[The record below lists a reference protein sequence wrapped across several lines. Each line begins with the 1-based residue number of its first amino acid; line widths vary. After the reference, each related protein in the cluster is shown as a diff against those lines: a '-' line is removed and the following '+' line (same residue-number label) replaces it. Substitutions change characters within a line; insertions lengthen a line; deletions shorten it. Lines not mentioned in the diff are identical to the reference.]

1 MENAYRQQPGFLR
14 SRVFAISEWLMVL
27 PASVLL
33 AAAALRLLQP
43 RQYEPART
51 SWIIL
56 EWTVTHVSRLG
67 AAILFIGMPG
77 IVVTAGCAALLRNW
91 RQDQALRHDATMA
104 FAILA
109 TPFCVWL
116 AGGCCASCSN
126 NSRGRS
132 DSRGHRLNLPPDKT
146 ASSGPNFSL

>member
-1 MENAYRQQPGFLR
+1 
-14 SRVFAISEWLMVL
+14 MVL

-104 FAILA
+104 FAILRRHFA
-109 TPFCVWL
+109 FGWL
-116 AGGCCASCSN
+116 AAAVLLAATILAVVAIHVVT
-126 NSRGRS
+126 
-132 DSRGHRLNLPPDKT
+132 D
-146 ASSGPNFSL
+146 